1 MPGSTVLL
9 LCPLG
14 LVVVPVHIVE
24 TSSTH
29 WGWSFLAAFVLYSWF
44 SIAPNYS
51 GTIFGL
57 RNCAGHIS
65 GNLCI
70 FWQIFHNYFPHWLCF
85 NFFCCCR
92 LPHAPRCFSV
102 HKLRGEKIC
111 FFIKPKE
118 NLSRVA
124 REMPSSELLS
134 ISSLPHTP
142 LHALHAISLV
152 PVLQDEGANMF
163 EASHCHHLQV
173 GIRLLDLC
181 RPLCRWSPQLHLS
194 CHGGGTSSFSYF
206 FPIEPDSIR
215 CLAHW
220 LMPLRLHW
228 CDCGCCFS
236 DRQKHP
242 TLWSILQ
249 YFLMRGEG
257 RKTIEL
263 NLLK

>member
-111 FFIKPKE
+111 F
-118 NLSRVA
+118 LSNQKKIFPGLRGRCQAVSCS
-124 REMPSSELLS
+124 RY
-134 ISSLPHTP
+134 
-142 LHALHAISLV
+142 LHFLTLHSMHSM
-152 PVLQDEGANMF
+152 Q
-163 EASHCHHLQV
+163 
-173 GIRLLDLC
+173 
-181 RPLCRWSPQLHLS
+181 
-194 CHGGGTSSFSYF
+194 
-206 FPIEPDSIR
+206 
-215 CLAHW
+215 
-220 LMPLRLHW
+220 
-228 CDCGCCFS
+228 
-236 DRQKHP
+236 
-242 TLWSILQ
+242 
-249 YFLMRGEG
+249 
-257 RKTIEL
+257 
-263 NLLK
+263 